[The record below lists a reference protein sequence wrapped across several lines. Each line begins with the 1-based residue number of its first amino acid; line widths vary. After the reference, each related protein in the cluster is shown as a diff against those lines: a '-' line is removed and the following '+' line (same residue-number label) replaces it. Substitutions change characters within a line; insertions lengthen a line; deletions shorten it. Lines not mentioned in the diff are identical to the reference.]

1 MALLQKGQSSKFTQY
16 YIKYSIAS
24 DNLFLSFDG
33 SIYQFGLR
41 GNTFSSDDCPY
52 KDTDTHKMDILTIDN
67 YSACVTKVA
76 SLNNNGLGTVLCTI
90 LDIRKLKCLL
100 TKVRPFIFND
110 VNNLRLMSILQIT
123 DYEITGI
130 NQKDILLNLSVEFLA
145 KEPSKFFKN
154 DLKRWN
160 DCSQI
165 TIDIEYIGRYYRAM
179 EESKLKFLIAQQN
192 KPAPQGSK

>member
-1 MALLQKGQSSKFTQY
+1 
-16 YIKYSIAS
+16 
-24 DNLFLSFDG
+24 
-33 SIYQFGLR
+33 
-41 GNTFSSDDCPY
+41 
-52 KDTDTHKMDILTIDN
+52 
-67 YSACVTKVA
+67 
-76 SLNNNGLGTVLCTI
+76 
-90 LDIRKLKCLL
+90 
-100 TKVRPFIFND
+100 VRPFIFND
-110 VNNLRLMSILQIT
+110 VNNVRVLSILQIT